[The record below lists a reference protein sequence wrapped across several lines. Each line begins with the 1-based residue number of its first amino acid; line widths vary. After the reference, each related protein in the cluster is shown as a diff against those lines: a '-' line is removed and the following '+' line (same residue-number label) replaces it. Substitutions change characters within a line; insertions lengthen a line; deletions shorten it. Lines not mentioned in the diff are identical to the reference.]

1 MGRGGQCIATET
13 PWCFSYVWE
22 HLDVGY
28 VQGMCDL
35 LAPLLV
41 VLDNGEAGLVGLG
54 LGRSKLGKG
63 TGGWCGLHGLGGCE
77 PALPPS
83 LPASH
88 PPPPQTSWPTAV
100 SATS

>member
-1 MGRGGQCIATET
+1 M
-13 PWCFSYVWE
+13 
-22 HLDVGY
+22 GY

-41 VLDNGEAGLVGLG
+41 VLDNGEERAVGLG

-63 TGGWCGLHGLGGCE
+63 TGWRGLHGGRERE

-83 LPASH
+83 LPASR